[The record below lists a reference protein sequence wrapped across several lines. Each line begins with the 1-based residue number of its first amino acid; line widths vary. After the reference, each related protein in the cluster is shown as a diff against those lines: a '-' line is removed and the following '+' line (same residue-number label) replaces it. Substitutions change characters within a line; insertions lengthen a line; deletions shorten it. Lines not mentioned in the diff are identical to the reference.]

1 MSKVAISAKDISEL
15 RARTSA
21 GISDC
26 KAALEA
32 AQGDMDKAVEILRK
46 KGIAKAETR
55 GGRTASQGLVVVASH
70 VAGTDVSMIELNCE
84 TDFVA
89 RTEEFIHLARGLG
102 LAAEQH
108 APVGVHS
115 GSALDAV
122 PFRDKTVGEVV
133 KEMSGTTGEA
143 MALKRVARFQ
153 QPNGTI
159 QSYLHFNGQVGVLVD
174 VEGPGGDQLGALA
187 RDIALH
193 IASAD
198 PVGVSEADIPAD
210 SIARE
215 RRIAEDQVAAEGKP
229 ENIRAKIVDGKLRKF
244 VATSTLLGQPFVK
257 DEAKTVG
264 DLVTEASKSL
274 GGPVTVKRFARFKVG
289 QD

>member
-15 RARTSA
+15 RTRTSA
-21 GISDC
+21 GMSDC
-26 KAALEA
+26 KAALEE

-70 VAGTDVSMIELNCE
+70 LAGGDVAMIELDCE

-89 RTEEFIHLARGLG
+89 RTEEFIRLARE
-102 LAAEQH
+102 LAVVAEQH
-108 APVGVHS
+108 APIGVNP
-115 GSALDAV
+115 GSVLDAA
-122 PFRDKTVGEVV
+122 PFRDETVAVVV

-143 MALKRVARFQ
+143 MTLKRVARFQ
-153 QPNGTI
+153 QPNGTV

-174 VEGPGGDQLGALA
+174 VEGPAGDNLGALA

-198 PVGVSEADIPAD
+198 PMVVSDADIPAD
-210 SIARE
+210 VLERE
-215 RRIAEDQVAAEGKP
+215 RRIEEEKVAAEGKP
-229 ENIRAKIVDGKLRKF
+229 ENIRSKIVDGKIRKF
-244 VATSTLLGQPFVK
+244 LAERTLLGQAFVK
-257 DEAKTVG
+257 DETKTVG
-264 DLVTEASKSL
+264 KLVEEAAKAL
-274 GGPVTVKRFARFKVG
+274 GGAVTVQRFARFKVG

>member
-15 RARTSA
+15 RTRTSA

-26 KAALEA
+26 KAALEE
-32 AQGDMDKAVEILRK
+32 AQGDMDKAVELLRK

-70 VAGTDVSMIELNCE
+70 VAGVDVAMIELNCE

-89 RTEEFIHLARGLG
+89 RTEEFIHLARE
-102 LAAEQH
+102 LAVVAEQH
-108 APVGVHS
+108 APTGVHP
-115 GSALDAV
+115 GAVMDAV
-122 PFRDKTVGEVV
+122 AFRDKTVGVVV

-143 MALKRVARFQ
+143 MSLKRVARFQ
-153 QPNGTI
+153 QPSGTV

-174 VEGPGGDQLGALA
+174 LEGPAGDDLGALA
-187 RDIALH
+187 RDVALH
-193 IASAD
+193 VASAD
-198 PVGVSEADIPAD
+198 PMVVSDADIPAEVLE
-210 SIARE
+210 RE
-215 RRIAEDQVAAEGKP
+215 RRIEEEKVAAEGKP

-244 VATSTLLGQPFVK
+244 SAERTLLGQAFVK
-257 DEAKTVG
+257 DESKTVAK
-264 DLVTEASKSL
+264 LVEEAAKAL
-274 GGPVTVKRFARFKVG
+274 GGPVTVRRFARFKVG

>member
-15 RARTSA
+15 RTRTSA
-21 GISDC
+21 GMSDC
-26 KAALEA
+26 KAALQEA
-32 AQGDMDKAVEILRK
+32 EGDMDRAVEILRK

-55 GGRTASQGLVVVASH
+55 GGRSASQGLVVLASH
-70 VAGTDVSMIELNCE
+70 VAGVDVAMIELNCE

-89 RTEEFIHLARGLG
+89 RTDEFIHLARE
-102 LAAEQH
+102 LAVVAEKQ
-108 APVGVHS
+108 APFGVNA
-115 GSALDAV
+115 GAALDGAT
-122 PFRDKTVGEVV
+122 FRDKTVAVVV

-153 QPNGTI
+153 QPNGTV
-159 QSYLHFNGQVGVLVD
+159 QSYLHHNGQVGVLVD
-174 VEGPGGDQLGALA
+174 VEGPAGDQLGTLA

-198 PVGVSEADIPAD
+198 PMVVSDADIPAEVLE
-210 SIARE
+210 RE
-215 RRIAEDQVAAEGKP
+215 RRIEEEKVVAEGKP
-229 ENIRAKIVDGKLRKF
+229 ENIRAKIVDGKIRKF
-244 VATSTLLGQPFVK
+244 VAERTLLGQPFVK

-264 DLVTEASKSL
+264 DLVKDAAKAL
-274 GGPVTVKRFARFKVG
+274 GGAVTVKRFARFRVG